1 MWRKVHII
9 FFFAKTNSSQCNWC
23 LPGIGEMLQTLY
35 HQRSFTL
42 NWWIGFFLTLKE
54 DKALHYNYLTIS
66 LNKCTEMVSRLCS
79 CVLVSNHLTRRTVTR
94 MSHFEFWL
102 QANFIYWSLL
112 NGEKQFSGNHPC
124 IKISACRKHTVSTK
138 LRGRVD
144 FVEGG
149 GTSIHSK
156 YETCSISRGLESSCR
171 FRWQKITTQV

>member
-1 MWRKVHII
+1 MKKSSHY

-23 LPGIGEMLQTLY
+23 LPGIWEMLQTLY

-66 LNKCTEMVSRLCS
+66 LNKCTEMVSRLCWYAFVHVY
-79 CVLVSNHLTRRTVTR
+79 C
-94 MSHFEFWL
+94 MSHFEFLL

-156 YETCSISRGLESSCR
+156 YETCSISRGLESR
-171 FRWQKITTQV
+171 VDFVDKR